1 MLGQSVPRSLK
12 GGVAFMHADS
22 MSIRQGRALHFV
34 HIMHRNAA
42 PWKYN
47 IVDHHVMKITL
58 CNHFDQATRK
68 SVALIRPDQ
77 GMAH

>member
-1 MLGQSVPRSLK
+1 
-12 GGVAFMHADS
+12 
-22 MSIRQGRALHFV
+22 
-34 HIMHRNAA
+34 MHRNAA

-77 GMAH
+77 GLAH